1 MKIHFLFHIGSR
13 IIKRTGFA
21 LMIII
26 ENSRAKQC
34 AQCKALDV
42 YERLM
47 ILHAFTGSV
56 LPIWNSISCCKFEEQ
71 NITDYDKRVIEIKR

>member
-1 MKIHFLFHIGSR
+1 M
-13 IIKRTGFA
+13 
-21 LMIII
+21 MIII

-42 YERLM
+42 YERLV

-56 LPIWNSISCCKFEEQ
+56 GNGIIKKTGFAFN
-71 NITDYDKRVIEIKR
+71 NINKEFKR